1 MKPILEDT
9 RPPNHVGTC
18 GDEDVCCLD
27 VDAARHEYIVP
38 PSALLIQRLRLIVA
52 DERDL
57 PLVYLLINVTATVVP
72 LVMVLILSTPSH
84 AYGIAYLATVFG
96 LYLQRFMLALH
107 YGTHVAVFRNNL
119 FIGRTLNALAP
130 MVLAPLFGI
139 PSGVY
144 ALHHAVM
151 HHVENNKVG
160 KDLSSTA
167 GFQRDSVLAF
177 LAYWLRFT
185 IGSCVELPMYAWKQ
199 KRYSMAAQCALG
211 FAGTFAAYSFTA
223 RINSVAALWIFVVPY
238 FVSSLALMFGNWSQH
253 VFVDPD
259 KPHCNYRLSYC
270 AINHSDNQYT
280 FNDGYHTVH
289 HVNSRVHW
297 SELPSKFLA
306 SLDDYAENDGLIFTG
321 VGFFDVGIAVM
332 CGKLDWLADKYVHVG
347 QPSRSKEEIIALLRH
362 RLRPVRTKSA

>member
-1 MKPILEDT
+1 
-9 RPPNHVGTC
+9 
-18 GDEDVCCLD
+18 
-27 VDAARHEYIVP
+27 
-38 PSALLIQRLRLIVA
+38 LIVA

-72 LVMVLILSTPSH
+72 LVIVLILSTPSH
-84 AYGIAYLATVFG
+84 AYGIAYLATVYG

-107 YGTHVAVFRNNL
+107 YGTHVAAFRNNL
-119 FIGRTLNALAP
+119 FIGRMLNALAP

-177 LAYWLRFT
+177 LTYWLRFT
-185 IGSCVELPMYAWKQ
+185 VGSCVELPMYAWRQ

-211 FAGTFAAYSFTA
+211 FAGTFAVYSFTA

-259 KPHCNYRLSYC
+259 RPHCNYRLSYC
-270 AINHSDNQYT
+270 AINHSDNQHT

-332 CGKLDWLADKYVHVG
+332 RGKLDWLADKYVHVG

-362 RLRPVRTKSA
+362 RLQPVRTKSA